1 MNYRTFSDYER
12 KTVYANCN
20 GKCGICG
27 KPVKFKKAT
36 IDHIQPLSAGGTNDF
51 KNLQIACHSCNG
63 MKSYL
68 TMNDFLMK
76 LPMIA
81 AHNWKKIV
89 KLYGKK
95 IVRKAAW
102 LARKAV
108 QYGL

>member
-1 MNYRTFSDYER
+1 MSRYKTFTDYQR
-12 KTVYANCN
+12 KTVYANSN

-51 KNLQIACHSCNG
+51 KNLQLACRSCNG

-76 LPMIA
+76 LPRIIIY
-81 AHNWKKIV
+81 NWAKIFQIYRKKIKRKV
-89 KLYGKK
+89 AWL
-95 IVRKAAW
+95 VRKGGA
-102 LARKAV
+102 K
-108 QYGL
+108 